1 MFDWLIYSNVL
12 HPIGRSNINERF
24 YEMTANEMLL
34 DVNVSAKNREKKI
47 RYNEYLI
54 LFRLL
59 N

>member
-1 MFDWLIYSNVL
+1 MFDWSIYSNVL
-12 HPIGRSNINERF
+12 HPIGQSNINERF

-34 DVNVSAKNREKKI
+34 DVNVSAKNRKKI
-47 RYNEYLI
+47 RYNEYLM